1 MNGASSRRAS
11 GIVRTLVVASATL
24 AILLVCFSIYQ
35 YSQLVDP
42 ELVEQYEQRA
52 EPAEV
57 TTAPPPETDPN
68 AVGVKV
74 GPVNAPLGGGQR
86 ISLTLYPRE
95 GTRAAGEVNVL
106 DYAPVEGSP
115 NELKLAEP
123 EFRLRTR
130 QGYTIRATATDGHL
144 EVQRRATGGYDPQR
158 GRLVGNVV
166 IEIDRRTDE
175 ERALPSSGAE
185 SPGARK
191 GQGAVPAAALVRVEL
206 EEIEFDLEYARV
218 VIPGAFHLSAVDVD
232 LRAPG
237 LEVRFNEAENR
248 VDYLR
253 IEPGGGRL
261 ELREGA
267 EGMNLSVPGMGG
279 PATKQ
284 LTLVERLRG
293 TVQRQLAARAQAA
306 QQEQEVKP
314 QPGQRY
320 VTDEGEPVVLPDRKE
335 QAAPSAAVKYYAR
348 FEEEVDAS
356 QMRGEERVS
365 RLEAD
370 LLEIVRD
377 FGEDDRE
384 ALTSGKPAAE
394 GETGATPTAD
404 AGQTPAVDTD
414 LERIILTWTGRLVLE
429 ALPPGDERITDV
441 ERTRIIAHG
450 APGRVSHP
458 DGAASFGR
466 LAYEPDAG
474 SVWFD
479 ESSTGPAVVHSAEQG
494 SLSGR
499 QIHFRRVGEEM
510 YVRVVGPGMATRDPA
525 EEDWRAA
532 ETENGADDTDVAF
545 DGTLEV
551 FGRIVADKRVDFTGT
566 TTTRELRI
574 LDQTKFTGG
583 VRMKQDDR
591 RLSAETLT
599 LDFAPSEGRH
609 QRHQRIE
616 RMRGTGGVVLAEG
629 VDQLSCRELD
639 TLLTVDARGKP
650 VPLTATAMG
659 EVSATQGERTIEARD
674 KLIVDFELVSVPP
687 PPFDLMKAYAAAA
700 AAGEDVE
707 QIDWETRRRA
717 HEADVRPKAGV
728 KRLQGFGGVRVV
740 DPTQGLDLS
749 AEELDCNVVNGR
761 EIEIATIKGAEGK
774 PASVQLGSFTV
785 TGQPVRLNVPDQW
798 AEVPGPGHLTFRS
811 YKDLDGRR
819 LSEPIPIAV
828 TWEEGMRY
836 RGRENWASFAGN
848 VHAASENET
857 EFDCKK
863 LVIEFDDVQPA
874 TQGEPPSADW
884 WIFQDLADQ
893 LAREGRGDPAP
904 WEGSSNFSKEPAHIV
919 ATGGV
924 TAKGADYDTVT
935 GELKSRARIQGPKLS
950 VNLRQEV
957 SKMLIEGPG
966 TLLLEDF
973 RPADEQAAKSRTDPG
988 FSLDAVAGPSKTLIV
1003 WQEFMWYDFS
1013 IHQARFQR
1021 DVEFKHFSGI
1031 GLKRLSATKADTSP
1045 GRGEGRA
1052 TFLECDALTADFM
1065 GGTQEVEMDQKRFGS
1080 ISGARLKR
1088 FQASGDVRLIDE
1100 IVGFWAVSDVLTF
1113 ERARGLL
1120 TLEGRRRVPAEIVL
1134 QQPGKLPYSA
1144 KSTSISY
1151 DIPTGR
1157 IESRDFSA
1165 HGATP

>member
-1 MNGASSRRAS
+1 MSGASSRRAT

-42 ELVEQYEQRA
+42 ELVQQHEQRT

-57 TTAPPPETDPN
+57 TLTPAPAVNPN
-68 AVGVKV
+68 AVGVKL
-74 GPVNAPLGGGQR
+74 GQFQAPMGGGQR

-95 GTRAAGEVNVL
+95 GTRAAGEVTVL

-115 NELKLAEP
+115 NELTLTEP

-130 QGYTIRATATDGHL
+130 QGYTIRAAATDGHL
-144 EVQRRATGGYDPQR
+144 EVQRRAAGGYDPQR

-175 ERALPSSGAE
+175 ERALAPAEDKTATSGD
-185 SPGARK
+185 
-191 GQGAVPAAALVRVEL
+191 GAVPEASLVRVEL

-218 VIPGAFHLSAVDVD
+218 VIPGAFHLAATDVD

-237 LEVRFNEAENR
+237 LEVRFNEAESR

-253 IEPGGGRL
+253 LDPGGGRL

-267 EGMNLSVPGMGG
+267 EGMNLSVPGMGAA
-279 PATKQ
+279 PTQQ
-284 LTLVERLRG
+284 LTLVERLRA
-293 TVQRQLAARAQAA
+293 TMQRQMAARAQAA
-306 QQEQEVKP
+306 QQKQQAKL
-314 QPGQRY
+314 QPGQRF
-320 VTDEGEPVVLPDRKE
+320 VTDDGKPVVIPE
-335 QAAPSAAVKYYAR
+335 QEGQAAQSPAVKYYAR

-377 FGEDDRE
+377 FSEDDRS
-384 ALTSGKPAAE
+384 ALTSGKPASE
-394 GETGATPTAD
+394 GEPGAAPGPGAEPVVTTG
-404 AGQTPAVDTD
+404 GG
-414 LERIILTWTGRLVLE
+414 LERIVLTWTGRLVLE
-429 ALPPGDERITDV
+429 ALPPGDERIAEV
-441 ERTRIIAHG
+441 ERTRIIARG

-458 DGAASFGR
+458 DGVATFGR
-466 LAYEPDAG
+466 LAYEPDSG

-479 ESSTGPAVVHSAEQG
+479 ESAAEPAVVHSAEQG

-499 QIHFRRVGEEM
+499 QIHFRRANEEM
-510 YVRVVGPGMATRDPA
+510 YVRVTGPGTATRDPA
-525 EEDWRAA
+525 EAGWRAA
-532 ETENGADDTDVAF
+532 EAENGADDTDVAF

-566 TTTRELRI
+566 ITTRELRI

-583 VRMKQDDR
+583 VRMRQDER
-591 RLSAETLT
+591 RLSADTLT

-609 QRHQRIE
+609 QRHQHIE
-616 RMRGTGGVVLAEG
+616 RMRGAGGVVLAEG
-629 VDQLSCRELD
+629 SDQLICRELD

-650 VPLTATAMG
+650 VPLTATAVG
-659 EVSATQGERTIEARD
+659 EVAATQGERTIEARD
-674 KLIVDFELVSVPP
+674 KLIVDFELVSLPP

-707 QIDWETRRRA
+707 QIDWEARRRA
-717 HEADVRPKAGV
+717 HEADSRPKAGV

-761 EIEIATIKGAEGK
+761 EIEVATIKGAEGK

-819 LSEPIPIAV
+819 LAEPIPIAV

-863 LVIEFDDVQPA
+863 LVIEFDDVKP
-874 TQGEPPSADW
+874 TVEGEPPSADW

-893 LAREGRGDPAP
+893 LSREGQNKPGPLRDSA
-904 WEGSSNFSKEPAHIV
+904 SFSKEPAHIV

-924 TAKGADYDTVT
+924 TAKGADYDEVT
-935 GELKSRARIQGPKLS
+935 GELKSRAQIRGPKLS

-966 TLLLEDF
+966 DLL
-973 RPADEQAAKSRTDPG
+973 AGG
-988 FSLDAVAGPSKTLIV
+988 FPT
-1003 WQEFMWYDFS
+1003 
-1013 IHQARFQR
+1013 R
-1021 DVEFKHFSGI
+1021 
-1031 GLKRLSATKADTSP
+1031 
-1045 GRGEGRA
+1045 GRGA
-1052 TFLECDALTADFM
+1052 C
-1065 GGTQEVEMDQKRFGS
+1065 
-1080 ISGARLKR
+1080 
-1088 FQASGDVRLIDE
+1088 
-1100 IVGFWAVSDVLTF
+1100 
-1113 ERARGLL
+1113 
-1120 TLEGRRRVPAEIVL
+1120 
-1134 QQPGKLPYSA
+1134 
-1144 KSTSISY
+1144 
-1151 DIPTGR
+1151 
-1157 IESRDFSA
+1157 
-1165 HGATP
+1165 

>member
-1 MNGASSRRAS
+1 M
-11 GIVRTLVVASATL
+11 
-24 AILLVCFSIYQ
+24 
-35 YSQLVDP
+35 
-42 ELVEQYEQRA
+42 
-52 EPAEV
+52 
-57 TTAPPPETDPN
+57 
-68 AVGVKV
+68 
-74 GPVNAPLGGGQR
+74 
-86 ISLTLYPRE
+86 
-95 GTRAAGEVNVL
+95 
-106 DYAPVEGSP
+106 
-115 NELKLAEP
+115 
-123 EFRLRTR
+123 
-130 QGYTIRATATDGHL
+130 
-144 EVQRRATGGYDPQR
+144 
-158 GRLVGNVV
+158 
-166 IEIDRRTDE
+166 
-175 ERALPSSGAE
+175 
-185 SPGARK
+185 
-191 GQGAVPAAALVRVEL
+191 
-206 EEIEFDLEYARV
+206 
-218 VIPGAFHLSAVDVD
+218 D

-237 LEVRFNEAENR
+237 LEVRFNEAESR

-253 IEPGGGRL
+253 IDPGGGRL

-279 PATKQ
+279 APTQQ
-284 LTLVERLRG
+284 LTLVERLRA
-293 TVQRQLAARAQAA
+293 TMQRQMAARAQAA
-306 QQEQEVKP
+306 QHKQQAEL
-314 QPGQRY
+314 QPGQRF
-320 VTDEGEPVVLPDRKE
+320 VTDDGEPVVIPE
-335 QAAPSAAVKYYAR
+335 QEGEAAPAPVVKYYAR

-377 FGEDDRE
+377 FNEDDRN
-384 ALTSGKPAAE
+384 ALTSGKPASE
-394 GETGATPTAD
+394 GEPGAVPGPGAELAVTTG
-404 AGQTPAVDTD
+404 GG
-414 LERIILTWTGRLVLE
+414 LERIVLTWTGRLVLE
-429 ALPPGDERITDV
+429 ALPPGDERIAEV
-441 ERTRIIAHG
+441 ERTRIIARG
-450 APGRVSHP
+450 TPGRVSHP
-458 DGAASFGR
+458 DGVATFGR
-466 LAYEPDAG
+466 LAYEPDSG

-479 ESSTGPAVVHSAEQG
+479 ESAAEPAVVHSAEQG

-499 QIHFRRVGEEM
+499 QIHFRRADESM
-510 YVRVVGPGMATRDPA
+510 YVRVVGPGTAARDPA
-525 EEDWRAA
+525 EAGWRAA
-532 ETENGADDTDVAF
+532 EAENGADDTDVAF

-566 TTTRELRI
+566 VTTRELRI

-583 VRMKQDDR
+583 VRMRQDDR
-591 RLSAETLT
+591 RLSADTLT

-609 QRHQRIE
+609 QRHQGIE
-616 RMRGTGGVVLAEG
+616 RMRGAGGVVLAEG
-629 VDQLSCRELD
+629 SDQLICRELD

-650 VPLTATAMG
+650 VPLTATALG
-659 EVSATQGERTIEARD
+659 DVAATQGERTIEAHQ
-674 KLIVDFELVSVPP
+674 KLIVDFEMVSLPP
-687 PPFDLMKAYAAAA
+687 PPFDLMKAYAGAA

-707 QIDWETRRRA
+707 QIDWEARRRA
-717 HEADVRPKAGV
+717 HEADSRLKAGV
-728 KRLQGFGGVRVV
+728 RRLQGFGGVRVV

-761 EIEIATIKGAEGK
+761 EIEVATIKGAEGK

-836 RGRENWASFAGN
+836 RGRENWASFAGD

-857 EFDCKK
+857 EFDCKR

-874 TQGEPPSADW
+874 TDGEPPSTDW
-884 WIFQDLADQ
+884 WIFQDIADQ
-893 LAREGRGDPAP
+893 LAPEGQGDPAP
-904 WEGSSNFSKEPAHIV
+904 WKGSSSFSKEPAHIV

-924 TAKGADYDTVT
+924 TAKGTDYDEVT

-973 RPADEQAAKSRTDPG
+973 RPAAEEQARQARTDPG

-1031 GLKRLSATKADTSP
+1031 GLRRLSSGKADTSP
-1045 GRGEGRA
+1045 ERGEGRA
-1052 TFLECDALTADFM
+1052 TFLDCDALTADFM
-1065 GGTQEVEMDQKRFGS
+1065 GGTQEVDTDQTRFGR

-1100 IVGFWAVSDVLTF
+1100 IVGFWAVADVLTF
-1113 ERARGLL
+1113 ERARGFLA
-1120 TLEGRRRVPAEIVL
+1120 LEGRRRVPAEIVL
-1134 QQPGKLPYSA
+1134 QQPGKLPYPA
-1144 KSTSISY
+1144 KGTSLSY

-1157 IESRDFSA
+1157 IEIRGASA

>member
-1 MNGASSRRAS
+1 M
-11 GIVRTLVVASATL
+11 VASATL

-42 ELVEQYEQRA
+42 ELVEQHTQRA
-52 EPAEV
+52 APAEARP
-57 TTAPPPETDPN
+57 TPPPTANQN

-74 GPVNAPLGGGQR
+74 GPVEAALGGGQR

-115 NELKLAEP
+115 NELKLTEP

-130 QGYTIRATATDGHL
+130 QGYTIRAAATDGRL

-175 ERALPSSGAE
+175 ERALSPSN
-185 SPGARK
+185 
-191 GQGAVPAAALVRVEL
+191 GQSAVPTAALVRVEL

-218 VIPGAFHLSAVDVD
+218 VIPGAFHLKAVDVD

-237 LEVRFNEAENR
+237 LEVRFNEAESR

-253 IEPGGGRL
+253 IDPGGGRL

-267 EGMNLSVPGMGG
+267 QGMNLSIPGMG
-279 PATKQ
+279 ASASQQ
-284 LTLVERLRG
+284 LTLIERLRA
-293 TVQRQLAARAQAA
+293 TVQQQMAVRARGTPQPEQVQL
-306 QQEQEVKP
+306 

-320 VTDEGEPVVLPDRKE
+320 VTDDGEPVVIPDHAGQSVPK
-335 QAAPSAAVKYYAR
+335 PGVKYYAR
-348 FEEEVDAS
+348 FEENVDAS
-356 QMRGEERVS
+356 QLRGEERVS

-370 LLEIVRD
+370 LLELLRD
-377 FGEDDRE
+377 FSEDDRE
-384 ALTSGKPAAE
+384 ALTSAQPASQ
-394 GETGATPTAD
+394 GEPGAAPGTEQAALATA
-404 AGQTPAVDTD
+404 G

-429 ALPPGDERITDV
+429 ALSPGDERIADV
-441 ERTRIIAHG
+441 DRTRIIARG

-458 DGAASFGR
+458 DGVATFGQ
-466 LAYEPDAG
+466 LAYEPDTG
-474 SVWFD
+474 SIWFD
-479 ESSTGPAVVHSAEQG
+479 ESVAGLAVMHSAEQG

-499 QIHFRRVGEEM
+499 QIHLRQAEETM
-510 YVRVVGPGMATRDPA
+510 YVRVLGPGTAARNPA
-525 EEDWRAA
+525 EEGWRTA
-532 ETENGADDTDVAF
+532 EAENGADDTDVAF

-551 FGRIVADKRVDFTGT
+551 FGRIVTDRRVDFTGT

-574 LDQTKFTGG
+574 LEQAKFAGG
-583 VRMKQDDR
+583 VRMKQGDS
-591 RLSAETLT
+591 RLSAQDLT
-599 LDFAPSEGRH
+599 LDFAPSDGRH

-616 RMRGTGGVVLAEG
+616 RVQGAGGVVLAEG
-629 VDQLSCRELD
+629 SDQLSCQELD
-639 TLLTVDARGKP
+639 TLLTADAQGRP
-650 VPLTATAMG
+650 VPLRATARG
-659 EVSATQGERTIEARD
+659 DVIATQGERTIDARE
-674 KLIVDFELVSVPP
+674 KLIVDFEMVSLPA
-687 PPFDLMKAYAAAA
+687 PPFDLMKAYAVAA

-707 QIDWETRRRA
+707 RIDWEARRRA
-717 HEADVRPKAGV
+717 HEADSRPRAGV

-761 EIEIATIKGAEGK
+761 DIEVATIRGAEGK

-819 LSEPIPIAV
+819 LAAPIPITV
-828 TWEEGMRY
+828 TWEQGMKY
-836 RGRENWASFAGN
+836 RGRENWASFAGS

-857 EFDCKK
+857 EFDCRK
-863 LVIEFDDVQPA
+863 LVIEFDDVQPPA
-874 TQGEPPSADW
+874 AGEAPSTDW

-893 LAREGRGDPAP
+893 FAREGQSDPAP
-904 WEGSSNFSKEPAHIV
+904 WENSANFSKEPAHIV

-924 TAKGADYDTVT
+924 TAKGTDYDEVT

-973 RPADEQAAKSRTDPG
+973 RPVDGQKASSRSDPG

-1031 GLKRLSATKADTSP
+1031 GLQRLAGGNGDTSP

-1052 TFLECDALTADFM
+1052 TFLDCDTLTADFM
-1065 GGTQEVEMDQKRFGS
+1065 GGTQATETDQKRFGR
-1080 ISGARLKR
+1080 ISGARLKQ

-1100 IVGFWAVSDVLTF
+1100 IVGFWAVADVLTF
-1113 ERARGLL
+1113 ERMRGLL
-1120 TLEGRRRVPAEIVL
+1120 TLEGRARVPAEIVL

-1144 KSTSISY
+1144 KSISISY
-1151 DIPTGR
+1151 DVPSGR
-1157 IESRDFSA
+1157 IESRGFSS